1 MPSLEKII
9 RENHK
14 LRRLAEIPYFW
25 LSAFGID
32 PLKLIRS
39 IGGLPVVIKEYVTLK
54 KQNRET
60 GNRYKLKFNSPC
72 PHDKYA
78 PGGAGSGHYFHQDL
92 LVARR
97 IFQRKPIKHVDVGSR
112 VDGFVAHVASFRT
125 IEVFDIRP
133 QSAPI
138 SNIVFKQ
145 VDFMHPKIEL
155 TAYCDSLSSLHALEH
170 FGLGR
175 YGDPININGHLL
187 GLDNLYKILQPNG
200 VLYLSVPIGSERI
213 DFNSHRV
220 FAIQTI
226 LETTN
231 DRFELIR
238 FSYVDDKGDF
248 HENIKLDSQNIHS
261 NCGCYYGCGI
271 FEFKKVK

>member
-1 MPSLEKII
+1 MQSLEKFI
-9 RENHK
+9 RNNQN
-14 LRRLAEIPYFW
+14 LRRLATTPYFW

-32 PLKLIRS
+32 PLKFIRS
-39 IGGLPVVIKEYVTLK
+39 IRGLPAVIKEYITLK
-54 KQNRET
+54 TQNRNI
-60 GNRYKLKFNSPC
+60 GNKYKLKFNSPC
-72 PHDKYA
+72 PHDKYE
-78 PGGAGSGHYFHQDL
+78 PGGTGSGHYFHQDL
-92 LVARR
+92 FVARR
-97 IFQRKPIKHVDVGSR
+97 IFQEKPIKHVDVGSR

-133 QSAPI
+133 QNTLI

-145 VDFMHPKIEL
+145 IDFMHPKIEL
-155 TAYCDSLSSLHALEH
+155 TNYCDSLSSLHALEH

-187 GLDNLYKILQPNG
+187 GLDNLHKILQLNG
-200 VLYLSVPIGSERI
+200 VLYLSVPIGSERV

-220 FAIQTI
+220 FAIKTI
-226 LETTN
+226 LEITN
-231 DRFELIR
+231 GRFELIK

-248 HENIKLDSQNIHS
+248 HENIDLNSENIRN

-271 FEFKKVK
+271 FEFRKVK